1 MTYSANVNTSNGHI
15 EVLGEFEQDE
25 NEGQIPQ
32 QKNNFNTLDSFDKQQ
47 LKQKFF
53 ELQA

>member
-15 EVLGEFEQDE
+15 EVLGEFNQDDE
-25 NEGQIPQ
+25 PPQ
-32 QKNNFNTLDSFDKQQ
+32 PTNNKNTFTNFDSFDKNQ